1 MTVPAALYSLDRRPR
16 YRPKRQKSPVG
27 TTRRGRV
34 HGRSRILASGHQK
47 YPQVNLSG
55 DWLGAVGFPLGQHY
69 EVDVER
75 GRLVVRAV

>member
-1 MTVPAALYSLDRRPR
+1 MSAPAFFYPPDRRPA
-16 YRPKRQKSPVG
+16 YRAKRRKSPLG

-34 HGRSRILASGHQK
+34 HGRSRILASGHHS
-47 YPQVNLSG
+47 YPQLNLSG
-55 DWLGAVGFPLGQHY
+55 DWLAAAGFPLGQRY

>member
-1 MTVPAALYSLDRRPR
+1 VSARAAWRPLDRRPA
-16 YRPKRQKSPVG
+16 YRPKRRKSPLG

-55 DWLGAVGFPLGQHY
+55 DWLEAAGFPLGQRY

-75 GRLVVRAV
+75 GRLVLRAV